1 MGVETVLKFVNHESD
16 LFYAGEHPG
25 GSQNHIG
32 SIEPDHK
39 STRVVAWPKARALLP
54 GQSALL
60 VLDMQEYFL
69 APEAHAF
76 IPSAPA
82 IIPNL
87 QKLIAVFEKRNRP
100 VIFTRHLNTPENSRA
115 MSRWWRDLITSENP
129 LSSISAK
136 LDTQDHT
143 VLIKSQYDAFY
154 QTQLARTLHNLNISQ
169 VIISGVMTHLCCETT
184 ARSAFVQG
192 FDVFFMADATATYNQ
207 DFHLASLRNL
217 AHGFATLQLTSQV
230 LERFSQNEAS
240 IMKGRHES

>member
-1 MGVETVLKFVNHESD
+1 VKTIYFTQKNIQEEAAAMLEKMGERRNTNKLRPS
-16 LFYAGEHPG
+16 
-25 GSQNHIG
+25 
-32 SIEPDHK
+32 
-39 STRVVAWPKARALLP
+39 
-54 GQSALL
+54 QSALL
-60 VLDMQEYFL
+60 ALDMQDYFL
-69 APEAHAF
+69 VPEAHAL

-87 QKLIAVFEKRNRP
+87 QNLIAAFERHNQP
-100 VIFTRHLNTPENSRA
+100 VIFTRHLNTPENSGT

-136 LDTQDHT
+136 LDPRGHT

-154 QTQLARTLHNLNISQ
+154 QTQLTEKLHNLNISQ

-192 FDVFFMADATATYNQ
+192 FDVFFMVDATATYNK

-240 IMKGRHES
+240 TTKSQHES